1 MQICC
6 GLPADDAL
14 DTIEKAMWGIS
25 SEQNMAGSDEGIEVE
40 GGGRVGAGDCEIFD
54 IDALACVVFGTVE
67 LSPVVL
73 DVGADDVWG

>member
-25 SEQNMAGSDEGIEVE
+25 SEQNMAGRDEGIEVA
-40 GGGRVGAGDCEIFD
+40 GGGRVDEGESDLETLPA
-54 IDALACVVFGTVE
+54 ACVVFGTVE

-73 DVGADDVWG
+73 SMGADDVCG

>member
-54 IDALACVVFGTVE
+54 IDALARVVFGTVE
-67 LSPVVL
+67 LSRVVL